1 MRVSVLPKPTKMKK
15 ILLTLIGF
23 LFIQYLSAQTGLAK
37 ADTNKIVSSKQLKLT
52 GYTQPRF
59 QYFTDTAKISGF
71 DIRRAR
77 LALTG
82 GLTAKIDYRFFAEF
96 AGGVPPQLLEGIFIY
111 KLKGDQLKFSAGQ
124 MLVPLGNDIIA
135 SETKMET
142 VNRAIL
148 SESLGARGADVIG
161 NQNARDIGIQ
171 ASGILKTK
179 NDKPYLNY
187 AAGVFN
193 GSGINKFD
201 NNKDKAFAGRV
212 IVSPIQKM
220 WIGGSYYNGSSR
232 WGDSLNVDK
241 NRDRWALEAEYQYKV
256 FTLRAEYM
264 QGVDDTINKG
274 GYYVQLIGDVIPKK
288 IQLSGRF
295 EYFDTNEAI
304 ADNAVYVYTICPSFL
319 FGELCKI
326 QIGYDIIR
334 EEATVQKT
342 NDVMQVQFQVAF

>member
-1 MRVSVLPKPTKMKK
+1 M
-15 ILLTLIGF
+15 
-23 LFIQYLSAQTGLAK
+23 
-37 ADTNKIVSSKQLKLT
+37 
-52 GYTQPRF
+52 
-59 QYFTDTAKISGF
+59 
-71 DIRRAR
+71 
-77 LALTG
+77 
-82 GLTAKIDYRFFAEF
+82 
-96 AGGVPPQLLEGIFIY
+96 
-111 KLKGDQLKFSAGQ
+111 
-124 MLVPLGNDIIA
+124 
-135 SETKMET
+135 
-142 VNRAIL
+142 NRAIL

-288 IQLSGRF
+288 FNYQDVSNILTPTKQLPIMPFMFIQFVRVFYL
-295 EYFDTNEAI
+295 EN
-304 ADNAVYVYTICPSFL
+304 YVKFKSVTIL
-319 FGELCKI
+319 FAKKQPCKKQTMLCRCNFKLHF
-326 QIGYDIIR
+326 
-334 EEATVQKT
+334 
-342 NDVMQVQFQVAF
+342 N